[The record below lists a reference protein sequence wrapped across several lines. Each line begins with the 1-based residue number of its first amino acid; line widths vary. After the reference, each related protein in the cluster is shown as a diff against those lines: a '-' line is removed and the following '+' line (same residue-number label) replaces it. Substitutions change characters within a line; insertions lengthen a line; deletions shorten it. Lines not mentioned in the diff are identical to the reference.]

1 LDDFSR
7 SAPGRSGDPLEQVLL
22 AERAHFVDEGFKA
35 AVACN
40 RFCKRFGL
48 HARKRDRDGLCLNLS
63 GPSPSRWMVLT
74 HASFTQ
80 PIQAANLFLAAFKAR
95 SQRCHFR
102 VGNSCLFLSICLAF
116 HSAYIYLQYVSNP
129 TPFFAALSPLLF
141 GKPRLTEIEKLLR
154 QEGEGHS
161 LSQYQESFGEFVPK
175 ALLGP
180 SIHGLNSRQRLFPQL
195 ITFWAFL
202 AQVLERGSSCR
213 DALRRII
220 AWLQFESPG
229 SPSPSTQ
236 TGGYCSARSRLPD
249 ATLEAIGDHMSDQ
262 LERNLPNDELWLK
275 RRVKIVD
282 GTTAS
287 MPDTEDNQQAW
298 PQQRSQKPGCG
309 FPLVKL
315 VGFFSLGSGAL
326 LDLAE
331 GHLRQHERLL
341 ARQLWS
347 RLDAGDIVLADR
359 GFCSYLDLNE
369 IARVGADAVM
379 RLHQMRKVDFRKGKR
394 LGPDDQ
400 IVVWTKPLQRSP
412 GYTPEAFAALPA
424 TLTLRVVRYR
434 VKSPGFR
441 TEEVVLVTT
450 LLDPIAYPAS
460 ELAAL
465 YFKRWTV
472 ELHFREIK
480 VLLGLDVL
488 RCLTP
493 AMIRKEI
500 AMHRIA
506 YNLVRLLMQRA
517 SITHHVPLAR
527 ISFKGALDS
536 LHHFADA
543 IHALAGHPRQ
553 QAALLEQLLQ
563 TIAKD
568 LLPVRPG
575 RSEPRAKKRR
585 PKNYH
590 LLTSPRRKMNVP
602 GHRNRP
608 AKIVQTAS

>member
-1 LDDFSR
+1 
-7 SAPGRSGDPLEQVLL
+7 
-22 AERAHFVDEGFKA
+22 
-35 AVACN
+35 
-40 RFCKRFGL
+40 
-48 HARKRDRDGLCLNLS
+48 
-63 GPSPSRWMVLT
+63 MVLAD
-74 HASFTQ
+74 ASFTQ
-80 PIQAANLFLAAFKAR
+80 PIEAAYLLFAAFKLR
-95 SQRCHFR
+95 SQRGYLR
-102 VGNSCLFLSICLAF
+102 VGNSCAF
-116 HSAYIYLQYVSNP
+116 PLIGLVFHGAYMYRHGVSNP
-129 TPFFAALSPLLF
+129 TPFFAALGPLLF
-141 GKPRLTEIEKLLR
+141 GRPRLTQIEKLLR
-154 QEGEGHS
+154 DQGDGHS
-161 LSQYQESFGEFVPK
+161 LSQYQESFGEFIPK

-180 SIHGLNSRQRLFPQL
+180 STDGLNSRQRLFPQL

-213 DALRRII
+213 DALRRIS
-220 AWLQFESPG
+220 AWLQFAYPG

-236 TGGYCSARSRLPD
+236 TGGYCSARSRLPE
-249 ATLEAIGDHMSDQ
+249 ATLEAIGDHMADQ
-262 LERNLPNDELWLK
+262 LERNLPNDALWLG

-287 MPDTEDNQQAW
+287 MPDTQENQEAW
-298 PQQRSQKPGCG
+298 PQSRSQKPGCG

-326 LDLAE
+326 LELAE
-331 GHLRQHERLL
+331 GNLRQHERLL
-341 ARQLWS
+341 ARELWS
-347 RLDAGDIVLADR
+347 RLDRGDVVLADR
-359 GFCSYLDLNE
+359 GFCSYLDLNA
-369 IARVGADAVM
+369 IACVGADAVM
-379 RLHQMRKVDFRKGKR
+379 RLHQMRKVDFRHGKR
-394 LGPDDQ
+394 LGPNDQ
-400 IVVWTKPLQRSP
+400 IVAWTKPLKRSAVC
-412 GYTPEAFAALPA
+412 TPEAFAALPA
-424 TLTLRVVRYR
+424 TLILRMVRYL

-441 TEEVVLVTT
+441 TEEVVLITT

-517 SITHHVPLAR
+517 SITHHVRLAR
-527 ISFKGALDS
+527 ISFKGTLDS
-536 LHHFADA
+536 LHHFSDA
-543 IHALAGHPRQ
+543 IHALAGQPRR
-553 QAALLEQLLQ
+553 QAVLLEQLLQ
-563 TIAKD
+563 TIAQD
-568 LLPVRPG
+568 LLPLRPG

-585 PKNYH
+585 SKNYH
-590 LLTSPRRKMNVP
+590 LLTNPRRKMIVP

-608 AKIVQTAS
+608 AKIIQSAS

>member
-1 LDDFSR
+1 
-7 SAPGRSGDPLEQVLL
+7 
-22 AERAHFVDEGFKA
+22 
-35 AVACN
+35 
-40 RFCKRFGL
+40 
-48 HARKRDRDGLCLNLS
+48 
-63 GPSPSRWMVLT
+63 M
-74 HASFTQ
+74 
-80 PIQAANLFLAAFKAR
+80 
-95 SQRCHFR
+95 
-102 VGNSCLFLSICLAF
+102 
-116 HSAYIYLQYVSNP
+116 SNP
-129 TPFFAALSPLLF
+129 TPFFAALGPLLF
-141 GKPRLTEIEKLLR
+141 GKQRLTEVEKLLR
-154 QEGEGHS
+154 ADGDGHS
-161 LSQYQESFGEFVPK
+161 LSQYQEAFGEFVPK
-175 ALLGP
+175 ALLAP
-180 SIHGLNSRQRLFPQL
+180 SADGANSRQRLFPQL

-213 DALRRII
+213 DALLRIS
-220 AWLQFESPG
+220 AWWQFERPG
-229 SPSPSTQ
+229 SPLPASE

-249 ATLEAIGDHMSDQ
+249 ATLEQIGNHMADQ
-262 LERNLPNDELWLK
+262 LERNLPVAELWLQ

-287 MPDTEDNQQAW
+287 MPDTEQNQKAW

-326 LDLAE
+326 LELAE
-331 GHLRQHERLL
+331 GPLRQHERLL

-347 RLDAGDIVLADR
+347 RLDPGDVVLADR
-359 GFCSYLDLNE
+359 GLCSYLDLSE
-369 IARVGADAVM
+369 IARNGADAVM
-379 RLHQMRKVDFRKGKR
+379 RLHQMRKVDFSKGKR

-412 GYTPEAFAALPA
+412 GYTPAAFAALPA
-424 TLTLRVVRYR
+424 ILTLRMIRYR
-434 VKSPGFR
+434 VKTPGFR

-493 AMIRKEI
+493 AMVRKEI

-517 SITHHVPLAR
+517 SMTHHVRLAR
-527 ISFKGALDS
+527 ISFKGTLDS

-543 IHALAGHPRQ
+543 IHALAGHPRR
-553 QAALLEQLLQ
+553 QAVLVEQLLR
-563 TIAKD
+563 TIAQD

-575 RSEPRAKKRR
+575 RTEPRAKKRR

-608 AKIVQTAS
+608 AKIVPSAS

>member
-1 LDDFSR
+1 
-7 SAPGRSGDPLEQVLL
+7 
-22 AERAHFVDEGFKA
+22 
-35 AVACN
+35 
-40 RFCKRFGL
+40 
-48 HARKRDRDGLCLNLS
+48 
-63 GPSPSRWMVLT
+63 M
-74 HASFTQ
+74 
-80 PIQAANLFLAAFKAR
+80 
-95 SQRCHFR
+95 
-102 VGNSCLFLSICLAF
+102 
-116 HSAYIYLQYVSNP
+116 SNP
-129 TPFFAALSPLLF
+129 TPFFTAFGPLLF
-141 GKPRLTEIEKLLR
+141 GKRRLTEIEKLLR
-154 QEGEGHS
+154 AEGPGHS
-161 LSQYQESFGEFVPK
+161 LSQYQQAFGEFVPK
-175 ALLGP
+175 ALLAP
-180 SIHGLNSRQRLFPQL
+180 SAEKANSRQRLFPQL

-213 DALRRII
+213 DALRRIT
-220 AWLQFESPG
+220 AWMQFERPG
-229 SPSPSTQ
+229 SPLPSTQ
-236 TGGYCSARSRLPD
+236 TGGFCTARRRLPD
-249 ATLEAIGDHMSDQ
+249 ATLEKIGAQMANQ
-262 LERNLPNDELWLK
+262 LERNLPSAELWLK

-287 MPDTEDNQQAW
+287 MPDTDENQEAW

-326 LDLAE
+326 LEMAE
-331 GHLRQHERLL
+331 GSLRQHERLL
-341 ARQLWS
+341 ARQLWA
-347 RLDAGDIVLADR
+347 RLDPGDVVLADR
-359 GFCSYLDLNE
+359 GLCSYLDLSE
-369 IARVGADAVM
+369 IARLGADAVM
-379 RLHQMRKVDFRKGKR
+379 RLHQMRKVDFRKGQR

-400 IVVWTKPLQRSP
+400 IVVWTKPAQRSA
-412 GYTPEAFAALPA
+412 GSTPEAFAALPA
-424 TLTLRVVRYR
+424 TLILRMVRYR
-434 VKSPGFR
+434 VKTPGFR
-441 TEEVVLVTT
+441 TKEVVLITT

-465 YFKRWTV
+465 YFQRWSV

-488 RCLTP
+488 HCLTP
-493 AMIRKEI
+493 EMIRKEI

-517 SITHHVPLAR
+517 SLTHHVPLVR

-543 IHALAGHPRQ
+543 IHALAGHPRR
-553 QAALLEQLLQ
+553 QAGLLAELLR

-575 RSEPRAKKRR
+575 RTEPRAKKRR

-608 AKIVQTAS
+608 AKIIRKGS

>member
-1 LDDFSR
+1 
-7 SAPGRSGDPLEQVLL
+7 
-22 AERAHFVDEGFKA
+22 
-35 AVACN
+35 
-40 RFCKRFGL
+40 
-48 HARKRDRDGLCLNLS
+48 
-63 GPSPSRWMVLT
+63 
-74 HASFTQ
+74 
-80 PIQAANLFLAAFKAR
+80 
-95 SQRCHFR
+95 
-102 VGNSCLFLSICLAF
+102 
-116 HSAYIYLQYVSNP
+116 VSNS
-129 TPFFAALSPLLF
+129 TPFFVALGPLLF

-154 QEGEGHS
+154 EEGDGHS

-180 SIHGLNSRQRLFPQL
+180 SADGLNSRQRLFPQL

-213 DALRRII
+213 DALRRIT
-220 AWLQFESPG
+220 AWMQFESPG

-236 TGGYCSARSRLPD
+236 TGGYCGARGRLPD
-249 ATLEAIGDHMSDQ
+249 ATLEAIGDHMADQ
-262 LERNLPNDELWLK
+262 LERNLPDDELWLG

-287 MPDTEDNQQAW
+287 MPDTQENQEAW

-315 VGFFSLGSGAL
+315 IGLFGLGSGAL
-326 LDLAE
+326 LELAE
-331 GHLRQHERLL
+331 GNMRQHERLL
-341 ARQLWS
+341 ARELWS
-347 RLDAGDIVLADR
+347 RLDAGDVVLADR
-359 GFCSYLDLNE
+359 GFCSYQDLSE
-369 IARVGADAVM
+369 IAGVEADAVM
-379 RLHQMRKVDFRKGKR
+379 RLHQMRKVDFRKGER
-394 LGPDDQ
+394 LGPNDQ

-412 GYTPEAFAALPA
+412 GCTPEAFAALPS
-424 TLTLRVVRYR
+424 TLTLRMVRYL
-434 VKSPGFR
+434 VKCPGFR
-441 TEEVVLVTT
+441 TEEVVLITT
-450 LLDPIAYPAS
+450 LLDSIAYPAS
-460 ELAAL
+460 ERAAL
-465 YFKRWTV
+465 YFQRWTV

-517 SITHHVPLAR
+517 SITHHVRLVR
-527 ISFKGALDS
+527 ISFKGTLDS

-543 IHALAGHPRQ
+543 IHALVGHPRR
-553 QAALLEQLLQ
+553 QAVLLEQLLQ

-568 LLPVRPG
+568 LVPVRRG
-575 RSEPRAKKRR
+575 RSEPRARKRR
-585 PKNYH
+585 SKNYH
-590 LLTSPRRKMNVP
+590 LLTNPRRKMIVP

-608 AKIVQTAS
+608 AKIIQRAS

>member
-1 LDDFSR
+1 
-7 SAPGRSGDPLEQVLL
+7 
-22 AERAHFVDEGFKA
+22 
-35 AVACN
+35 
-40 RFCKRFGL
+40 
-48 HARKRDRDGLCLNLS
+48 
-63 GPSPSRWMVLT
+63 MVLT

-80 PIQAANLFLAAFKAR
+80 PIQSANLLFAAFKLR
-95 SQRCHFR
+95 SQRCHFCH
-102 VGNSCLFLSICLAF
+102 GNSCLFPLICLVF
-116 HSAYIYLQYVSNP
+116 HGAYIYRQGVSNS
-129 TPFFAALSPLLF
+129 TPFFVALGPLLF
-141 GKPRLTEIEKLLR
+141 GKPRLTQIEKLLR
-154 QEGEGHS
+154 HEGDGHS
-161 LSQYQESFGEFVPK
+161 LSQYQESFGDFIPK
-175 ALLGP
+175 ALLCP
-180 SIHGLNSRQRLFPQL
+180 SANGLNSRQRLFPQL

-213 DALRRII
+213 DALRRIT

-229 SPSPSTQ
+229 SLLPSTQ
-236 TGGYCSARSRLPD
+236 TGGYCCARGRLPD
-249 ATLEAIGDHMSDQ
+249 ATLQAIGDHMADQ
-262 LERNLPNDELWLK
+262 LERNLPKDELWLG

-287 MPDTEDNQQAW
+287 MPDTQENQDVW
-298 PQQRSQKPGCG
+298 PQQRSQKPDCG

-326 LDLAE
+326 LELAE
-331 GHLRQHERLL
+331 GNLRQHERML
-341 ARQLWS
+341 ARELWS
-347 RLDAGDIVLADR
+347 RLDAGDVVLADR
-359 GFCSYLDLNE
+359 GFCSYQDMNE
-369 IARVGADAVM
+369 IAGVGADAVM

-394 LGPDDQ
+394 LALNDQ
-400 IVVWTKPLQRSP
+400 IVVWTKPLQRSA
-412 GYTPEAFAALPA
+412 GCTPEAFAALPA
-424 TLTLRVVRYR
+424 TLTLRMVRYL

-441 TEEVVLVTT
+441 TEEVVLITT
-450 LLDPIAYPAS
+450 LLDPIACPAS

-465 YFKRWTV
+465 YFQRWTV

-517 SITHHVPLAR
+517 SITHHVRLAR
-527 ISFKGALDS
+527 ISFKGTLDS
-536 LHHFADA
+536 LHHFSDA
-543 IHALAGHPRQ
+543 IHALAGYPRR
-553 QAALLEQLLQ
+553 QAALLGQLLQ

-585 PKNYH
+585 SKNYH
-590 LLTSPRRKMNVP
+590 LLTNPRRKMIVP

>member
-1 LDDFSR
+1 
-7 SAPGRSGDPLEQVLL
+7 
-22 AERAHFVDEGFKA
+22 
-35 AVACN
+35 
-40 RFCKRFGL
+40 
-48 HARKRDRDGLCLNLS
+48 
-63 GPSPSRWMVLT
+63 M
-74 HASFTQ
+74 
-80 PIQAANLFLAAFKAR
+80 
-95 SQRCHFR
+95 
-102 VGNSCLFLSICLAF
+102 
-116 HSAYIYLQYVSNP
+116 SNP
-129 TPFFAALSPLLF
+129 TPFFTAFGPLLF
-141 GKPRLTEIEKLLR
+141 GKRRLTEIEKLLR
-154 QEGEGHS
+154 TIGDGHS
-161 LSQYQESFGEFVPK
+161 LSQYQQAFGEFVPK
-175 ALLGP
+175 ALLAP
-180 SIHGLNSRQRLFPQL
+180 SAEGANSRQRLFPQL

-213 DALRRII
+213 DALRRIT

-229 SPSPSTQ
+229 SPLPSTE
-236 TGGYCSARSRLPD
+236 TGGYCTARGRLSD
-249 ATLEAIGDHMSDQ
+249 ATLEKIGAHMADQ
-262 LERNLPNDELWLK
+262 LERNLPSSELWLD

-287 MPDTEDNQQAW
+287 MLDTAENQEAW

-326 LDLAE
+326 LEMAE
-331 GHLRQHERLL
+331 GSLRQHERLL

-347 RLDAGDIVLADR
+347 RLDPRDVVLTDR
-359 GFCSYLDLNE
+359 GLCSYLDLSE
-369 IARVGADAVM
+369 IARLGADAVM

-400 IVVWTKPLQRSP
+400 IVVWTKPLQRPP
-412 GYTPEAFAALPA
+412 GYTPEAFAGLPA
-424 TLTLRVVRYR
+424 TLTLRMIRYR
-434 VKSPGFR
+434 VKTPGFR
-441 TEEVVLVTT
+441 TEEVVLITT
-450 LLDPIAYPAS
+450 LLDPITYPAS

-465 YFKRWTV
+465 YFKRWSV

-493 AMIRKEI
+493 EMIRKEI

-517 SITHHVPLAR
+517 SLTHHICLAR
-527 ISFKGALDS
+527 ISFKGTLDS

-543 IHALAGHPRQ
+543 IHALAGHPRR
-553 QAALLEQLLQ
+553 QAALLEELLR

-575 RSEPRAKKRR
+575 RTEPRAKKRR
-585 PKNYH
+585 AKNYH
-590 LLTSPRRKMNVP
+590 LLTHPRRKMNVP

-608 AKIVQTAS
+608 AKIIPNVP